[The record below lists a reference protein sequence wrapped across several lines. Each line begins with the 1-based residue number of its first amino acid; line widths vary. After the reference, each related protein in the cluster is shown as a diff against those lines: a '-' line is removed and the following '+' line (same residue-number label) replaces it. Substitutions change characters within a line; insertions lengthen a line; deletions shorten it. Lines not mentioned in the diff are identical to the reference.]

1 MRSLLLHFSNCNWR
15 KNFVAIKPFL
25 TYISFLVLPFY
36 RNWGYAWNPNR
47 KNKALKF
54 SEFLTKFFKELQSGA
69 SDHETN
75 EIKERGYPRKFEITY
90 LKKAIV

>member
-1 MRSLLLHFSNCNWR
+1 MLLSTTFRFWS
-15 KNFVAIKPFL
+15 
-25 TYISFLVLPFY
+25 YPFY
-36 RNWGYAWNPNR
+36 RNWGYAWNSNR

-75 EIKERGYPRKFEITY
+75 EIKERGYSRKFEITY
-90 LKKAIV
+90 LEKAIV

>member
-1 MRSLLLHFSNCNWR
+1 MLLSTTFRFWS
-15 KNFVAIKPFL
+15 
-25 TYISFLVLPFY
+25 YPFY

-69 SDHETN
+69 SDHETT
-75 EIKERGYPRKFEITY
+75 EIKERGYSRKFEITY
-90 LKKAIV
+90 LEKAIV